1 MTMELLQKLGIDW
14 RLLIA
19 QLVNFSI
26 LVIILYKL
34 LYKPVLK
41 VLNDRKEK
49 IEQGLKDAK
58 SLGEELERT
67 KELQKREINK
77 AKVEAR
83 KIIENAQDLA
93 EKSGQDIKI
102 KAKNE
107 VEKLIT
113 AARTQIIDEKE
124 KMLAEARKEISSLV
138 LDISEKVFGK
148 LVDAKIN
155 QKLIDESVKDIKK
168 K

>member
-1 MTMELLQKLGIDW
+1 MELLQKLGIDW

-67 KELQKREINK
+67 KELQKREIN
-77 AKVEAR
+77 
-83 KIIENAQDLA
+83 
-93 EKSGQDIKI
+93 
-102 KAKNE
+102 
-107 VEKLIT
+107 
-113 AARTQIIDEKE
+113 
-124 KMLAEARKEISSLV
+124 
-138 LDISEKVFGK
+138 
-148 LVDAKIN
+148 
-155 QKLIDESVKDIKK
+155 
-168 K
+168 

>member
-1 MTMELLQKLGIDW
+1 MELLQKLGIDW

-83 KIIENAQDLA
+83 EIIENAQDLA

>member
-1 MTMELLQKLGIDW
+1 MELLQKLGIDW